1 TLHFALPPGIEPREY
16 QLEAVARARVAV
28 GTKGTDGALGRPCV
42 VMPTGAGKTAVGSI
56 LAASAVGKG
65 SRVLW
70 IAHRRELCLQARE
83 RLESFGLRVGMILA
97 DEAPDAGAPVQVAGV
112 LSLARRGFPPAE
124 VVVIDEAHRGR
135 AASYEKLVS
144 HYRDAGA
151 AVLGLTATPMRGD
164 GRGLHPVFTSIV
176 STVTGDELR
185 AQGILVPARV
195 FAP

>member
-1 TLHFALPPGIEPREY
+1 
-16 QLEAVARARVAV
+16 
-28 GTKGTDGALGRPCV
+28 
-42 VMPTGAGKTAVGSI
+42 
-56 LAASAVGKG
+56 
-65 SRVLW
+65 
-70 IAHRRELCLQARE
+70 
-83 RLESFGLRVGMILA
+83 
-97 DEAPDAGAPVQVAGV
+97 
-112 LSLARRGFPPAE
+112 GFPPAE

-195 FAP
+195 FAPEVPDMAGVRSRAGDFNEAEAAA